1 MSLEEICECD
11 AATLKKMTDIELLE
25 HFKQYLTVTRPELA
39 AKQPRTTQQP
49 AIKLDPKKQ
58 AALATLAAGGL
69 DLSFMK
75 RKKK

>member
-1 MSLEEICECD
+1 MTLEEICECD
-11 AATLKKMTDIELLE
+11 AETLRRMTDAELLK
-25 HFKQYLTVTRPELA
+25 HFEQYLIVTRPELA
-39 AKQPRTTQQP
+39 AKQPRKVEQP

-58 AALATLAAGGL
+58 AALAALAAGGL

>member
-1 MSLEEICECD
+1 MTLEDLCECD
-11 AATLKKMTDIELLE
+11 AETLKKMTDTELLE

-49 AIKLDPKKQ
+49 GLKLDPKKQ
-58 AALATLAAGGL
+58 AALAALAAGGL